1 MKILFLT
8 NLYPP
13 HSIGGYEL
21 ICESVNRAMKARG
34 HKTFVLTSNHQV
46 SEASAL
52 NEQDV
57 RRSLRVHGFFG
68 HPWLGIGKLC
78 GLELHNNA
86 ELRSTVEEF
95 QPDVIHVFN
104 LGGISKS
111 LTHTIERLGIPVV
124 YFVSD
129 HWTTQSLDA
138 DVWLDWWNRP
148 ASSKMQGLAR
158 DIFARAG
165 LREKWDADAPTQPA
179 DEVKFRRAYFCSE
192 FLRRKAI
199 AHGRDVSHAA
209 VIHNSVDT
217 KRFHGKPA
225 SLDGSFDRLLFVG
238 RLTPEKG
245 IQTVLNAVNLLK
257 ERVPGT
263 LTVCGRGEKFY
274 ERELHRFVQTNNLPV
289 KFVHA
294 TSEEMPAIYRSHDA
308 LIFASEW
315 DEPFALTPL
324 EAMACGLPVISTTTG
339 GSAELFRHGK
349 NALTFAA
356 GSELELAQQIVALH
370 RIPELRNR
378 IARAGYAEV
387 RELYSEETILDRVEA
402 YLVETVETWEA
413 EPVHPL
419 EDIIVHDLEPSQ
431 LTHA

>member
-13 HSIGGYEL
+13 YSIGGYEL
-21 ICESVNRAMKARG
+21 ICESVSHAMQAQG
-34 HKTFVLTSNHQV
+34 HETFVLTSDHKVLELGSLKERN
-46 SEASAL
+46 
-52 NEQDV
+52 V

-78 GLELHNNA
+78 GLELHNNS
-86 ELRSTVEEF
+86 ELRKAVEHF

-111 LTHTIERLGIPVV
+111 LTHTLDRLDIPTV

-129 HWTTQSLDA
+129 HWITKSLDG

-179 DEVKFRRAYFCSE
+179 ADVKFRRIYFCSE
-192 FLRRKAI
+192 FLRKKAI
-199 AHGRDVSHAA
+199 AYGRDVSHSA

-217 KRFHGKPA
+217 QKFHGKPA
-225 SLDGSFDRLLFVG
+225 PLGSTFERLLFVG

-245 IQTVLNAVNLLK
+245 IKTVLNAVNLL
-257 ERVPGT
+257 RDRFPGT
-263 LTVCGRGEKFY
+263 LTICGRGEKFY

-294 TSEEMPAIYRSHDA
+294 TAAEMPAIYRQHDA

-315 DEPFALTPL
+315 EEPFALTPL

-339 GSAELFRHGK
+339 GSAELFQHGK
-349 NALTFAA
+349 NALTFKA
-356 GSELELAQQIVALH
+356 GSEIELAQQIVALH
-370 RIPELRNR
+370 RIPELRDR
-378 IARAGYAEV
+378 VARAGYAEV
-387 RELYSEETILDRVEA
+387 RELYSEQTVMERVEGYLQETVDSWRA
-402 YLVETVETWEA
+402 ASPLVETFAHT
-413 EPVHPL
+413 
-419 EDIIVHDLEPSQ
+419 DIESAQ
-431 LTHA
+431 LLHA